1 MYRLVLFKFKCCTY
15 KVWIFTTNIQLHILM
30 SSMCIKE
37 DILVQ
42 FLMMSVT
49 CEPSTFIVWNKQMCF
64 ELTKRCKTTCRG
76 TGTSWILGRQAI
88 FWKLSGI
95 WKPSEIGLECS
106 CKYNVT
112 SVVKAAKLRFKRR
125 LAPAPIFHL
134 TFIWIYL
141 FSFNSAFSIIRC

>member
-30 SSMCIKE
+30 SSMCIKV

-64 ELTKRCKTTCRG
+64 ELTKWCKTACRG
-76 TGTSWILGRQAI
+76 TGTCWILGRQAI
-88 FWKLSGI
+88 FSKLSGI
-95 WKPSEIGLECS
+95 WGPSEIGLECS

-112 SVVKAAKLRFKRR
+112 AVVKAAKLRFKHH
-125 LAPAPIFHL
+125 LAPAPIFP
-134 TFIWIYL
+134 FDFYL
-141 FSFNSAFSIIRC
+141 SLSFQFQFCF